1 MVPTTP
7 LEWCPRG
14 ASYPCPTWCIIRFP
28 PPLPWSF
35 GTMMGGSYPYSTPP
49 FHLLMA
55 ENWSMVQFQVQAIL
69 LVCDFFKEKKGKDKL
84 CIVICGCSSLGIH
97 ILAYLHLVSRDIFLV
112 FISCIHIF
120 RIHSH
125 TFKAHFDK
133 RNHVVLVQITYVT
146 EADLWSVKTSYSCT
160 KTKKNISQTIL
171 WEKCQTSS

>member
-7 LEWCPRG
+7 LEWCPRE
-14 ASYPCPTWCIIRFP
+14 AFYPCPTWCIIRFP

-49 FHLLMA
+49 YHLPMA

-69 LVCDFFKEKKGKDKL
+69 LVCDFFFKKKKSKDFYLKFKL
-84 CIVICGCSSLGIH
+84 CIVICGRTTLGIYTFT
-97 ILAYLHLVSRDIFLV
+97 YLHLVNRDIFLV

-133 RNHVVLVQITYVT
+133 RNHVLLVQITYYNNRSWFMKC
-146 EADLWSVKTSYSCT
+146 ENFNLQKQER
-160 KTKKNISQTIL
+160 IS
-171 WEKCQTSS
+171 